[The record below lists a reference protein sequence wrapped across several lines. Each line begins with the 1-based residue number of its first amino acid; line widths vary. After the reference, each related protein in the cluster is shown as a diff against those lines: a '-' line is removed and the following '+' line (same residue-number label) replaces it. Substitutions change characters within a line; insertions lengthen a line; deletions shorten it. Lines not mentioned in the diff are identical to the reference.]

1 MDRAHSDVDPARAQK
16 AVKTLFGWLFLRRIS
31 MPLSLRLARTRIRPM
46 QITMTGLACG
56 LVGAGFLFAGTYGA
70 TVTGAILV
78 VVAKIL
84 DAADGEVARAKHLDS
99 PLGYV
104 VDGLSDRMR
113 DTAVIAG
120 AGLGTYRAESVPVQW
135 TLAAVAGYL
144 FFFYVSGAFPS
155 HWREIRSEDD
165 LDDKHMFRVAP
176 SLRLGAGD
184 TLVVS
189 LVVAALVDRLEWW
202 IGLVALAAPV
212 AIALKVRRLLVRKPW
227 DREQGATS
235 ELHR

>member
-1 MDRAHSDVDPARAQK
+1 MDRAHPDVDPARAHK

-31 MPLSLRLARTRIRPM
+31 MPLSLRLARTRVRPM

-56 LVGAGFLFAGTYGA
+56 LAGAGFLFAGSYGPA
-70 TVTGAILV
+70 VAGAILV
-78 VVAKIL
+78 VVAKVL

-104 VDGLSDRMR
+104 VDGLSDRLR

-120 AGLGTYRAESVPVQW
+120 AGLGVHRVEGVALQW
-135 TLAAVAGYL
+135 TLAAVSGYL
-144 FFFYVSGAFPS
+144 FFFYVSGASPS
-155 HWREIRSEDD
+155 HWREIRTEDD

-212 AIALKVRRLLVRKPW
+212 AIVLKVRRLLVRRPW
-227 DREQGATS
+227 ERDATS